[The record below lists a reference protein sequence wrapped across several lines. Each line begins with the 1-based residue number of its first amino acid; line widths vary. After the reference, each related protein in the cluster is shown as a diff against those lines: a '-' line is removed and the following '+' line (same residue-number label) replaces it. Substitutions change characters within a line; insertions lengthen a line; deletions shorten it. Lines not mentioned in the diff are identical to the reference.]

1 MGWSFTHKQK
11 GEKLFDFFSREFNHN
26 NGKVLDCATKNMVA
40 YIAYEFVPKRNEDTM
55 KKEVIAI
62 VCLLK
67 YVKDEYNFGYKD
79 MDESMGPCATD
90 CPKRILDQLTPPLN
104 EYAAKW
110 REECRKN
117 NNVKKGDKIRLANPL
132 KFNDGSMLSEFIVE
146 SLRPMRF
153 VSLENGGLYRMQR
166 WCLKGAEV
174 IE

>member
-11 GEKLFDFFSREFNHN
+11 GEKLFDFFSREFNHE

-40 YIAYEFVPKRNEDTM
+40 YIAYEFIPKRNEETM
-55 KKEVIAI
+55 KKEVGAL

-79 MDESMGPCATD
+79 MDETMGPYYHD
-90 CPKRILDQLTPPLN
+90 CPKRILDLLTPTDNVTAL
-104 EYAAKW
+104 KW
-110 REECRKN
+110 REECSKTN
-117 NNVKKGDKIRLANPL
+117 NIKKGDKIRLSIPL
-132 KFNDGSMLSEFIVE
+132 KFNDGSTLSEFLVE

-153 VSLENGGLYRMQR
+153 VSLENGGLYKMQR